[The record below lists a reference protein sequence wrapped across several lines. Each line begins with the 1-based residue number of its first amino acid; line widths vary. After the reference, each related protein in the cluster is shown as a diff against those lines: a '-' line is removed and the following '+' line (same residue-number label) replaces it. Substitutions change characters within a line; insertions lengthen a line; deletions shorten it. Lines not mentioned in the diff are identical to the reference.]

1 MSSVKAFRKS
11 ASELREV
18 APGHGSCIASDEI
31 TVGGKPV
38 GYMYREEPDN
48 EHDSGWRFFSGA
60 ESQEYADDATNFAIY
75 DVNTIANYDPGIV
88 SLLWAPIGSA
98 YGRNERGELVP
109 EQFTGG
115 SDV

>member
-1 MSSVKAFRKS
+1 MAKAFRKT
-11 ASELREV
+11 ASELRQL
-18 APGHGSCIASDEI
+18 ATGHGSCISSNEI

-38 GYMYREEPDN
+38 GYMYRQKPDN

-60 ESQEYADDATNFAIY
+60 ESQEFADNAANFEIY
-75 DVNTIANYDPGIV
+75 DVNTIANYDPSIV
-88 SLLWAPIGSA
+88 ALLWAPVGSA

-109 EQFTGG
+109 EPYPGA

>member
-1 MSSVKAFRKS
+1 MGKSFRKS
-11 ASELREV
+11 ASDLRQV
-18 APGHGSCIASDEI
+18 ATGFGSCIASDEI

-38 GYMYREEPDN
+38 GYMYRQDPDN

-60 ESQEYADDATNFAIY
+60 ESQEYADDAANFAIY
-75 DVNTIANYDPGIV
+75 DVNTIANYDPNIV
-88 SLLWAPIGSA
+88 RLLWAPVGSA

-109 EQFTGG
+109 EPFPTG